1 MNVKEIHL
9 TVLSVSSSAG
19 CAGADSFQDPCS
31 PVLWEVWRRDAEKNT
46 GKKLERVNGRGKTE

>member
-1 MNVKEIHL
+1 MNVKEIHP

-19 CAGADSFQDPCS
+19 CAGADSFQD

>member
-1 MNVKEIHL
+1 M
-9 TVLSVSSSAG
+9 SSSAG